1 MEKMKTLN
9 QLLMEKACNFRC
21 GITLPFQKVPNKF
34 CDIDGVY
41 NYAVPDDTA
50 QRWQTA
56 SGGFSDDE
64 NAAIMAAIGE
74 SLERYC
80 GAVCEFELKKYS
92 ELGSGNI
99 VPFSEFALFSDE
111 QYANPD
117 FAWQKPNI
125 NKTYFGNVYSIYDNS
140 EYYIPQELIGL
151 GSRKEEPLMPSTSTG
166 IAAHTNKYSAILS
179 AVCEVLERD
188 ALVTYWL
195 NSLGGREIPLDNE
208 YTEEVRRKGGEV
220 FCFDLTQDWNPFPV
234 IAVCGHLLSRNKKR
248 ISLGAACRADY
259 KSAIK
264 KAYHEWIQG
273 CIFAGYFD
281 DFHPDLLLNE
291 NSSVNSFDIHAVYYT
306 KKPHEWHETPLLK
319 HRKPY
324 KPKAESSNQTLEFL
338 LKSLKRENIRFYY
351 KDITTADVRET
362 GLTVV
367 RVVSPNLS
375 LLHGDENMLFLGGRT
390 GDVCW
395 RYKNLEQGEFPNKYP
410 HPLG

>member
-1 MEKMKTLN
+1 ME
-9 QLLMEKACNFRC
+9 QACNFRT
-21 GITLPFQKVPNKF
+21 GITLPFQQVPNNF
-34 CDIDGVY
+34 CDIGGIY

-50 QRWQTA
+50 MNWQTA
-56 SGGFSDDE
+56 SGGISNDE

-80 GAVCEFELKKYS
+80 GAVSEFGLKKYD
-92 ELGSGNI
+92 ELNNKSVI
-99 VPFSEFALFSDE
+99 PFDEFALFSGK

-117 FAWQKPNI
+117 FAWKKPPLE
-125 NKTYFGNVYSIYDNS
+125 KTYFGKVYSLYDNT
-140 EYYIPQELIGL
+140 EHYIPQELIGL
-151 GSRKEEPLMPSTSTG
+151 GSRNEEPLMTSTSTG
-166 IAAHTNKYSAILS
+166 IAAHTDKFSALLS

-195 NSLGGREIPLDNE
+195 NSLGGREIILDNFDNK
-208 YTEEVRRKGGEV
+208 YTDEVRKKGGEV

-234 IAVCGHLLSRNKKR
+234 VAVCGYLLSRNKKR

-273 CIFAGYFD
+273 CVFAGYFD
-281 DFHPDLLLNE
+281 DFHPDLKLE
-291 NSSVNSFDIHAVYYT
+291 SNSSVNSFDIHAVYYT
-306 KKPHEWHETPLLK
+306 KKPHEWQNVPLLK
-319 HRKPY
+319 HRTPHIPKP
-324 KPKAESSNQTLEFL
+324 ESNDQSLEFL
-338 LKSLKRENIRFYY
+338 LKALKREKIRLYY

-367 RVVSPNLS
+367 RVVSPDLS
-375 LLHGDENMLFLGGRT
+375 LLHGDENMPFLGGRT
-390 GDVCW
+390 DDVKW
-395 RYKNLEQGEFPNKYP
+395 RYNNIKQGEFPNRFP